1 MYKPDND
8 ARSIRRILNTQQSA
22 DLGLVLPRL
31 ALDVVA
37 ISILLFGLFHRNY
50 RRPDLAAVYL
60 ACNVGLFSVLTVLS
74 FSPLS
79 SAVGFALF
87 GVLSI
92 IRLRSFEYGH
102 IQIAY
107 FFISLSI
114 ALICA
119 IDLVGLSLPA
129 TLVGFVLLAM
139 ALVDSKKFRN
149 TSENAVIVL
158 DTAIPDPVKLS
169 THLSQLLDAEI
180 IHMKIAGVNLLQET
194 TTVDVTYRRVEH

>member
-1 MYKPDND
+1 M
-8 ARSIRRILNTQQSA
+8 NTQQSA
-22 DLGLVLPRL
+22 DLGLILPRL

-37 ISILLFGLFHRNY
+37 ISVLLFGLFYRNY
-50 RRPDLAAVYL
+50 RRPDLVSVFL

-92 IRLRSFEYGH
+92 IRLRSFEYRH

-119 IDLVGLSLPA
+119 IDLAGLSLPM
-129 TLVGFVLLAM
+129 TLVSFMLLAM
-139 ALVDSKKFRN
+139 ALVDSKKFRS

-169 THLSQLLDAEI
+169 AHLSQLLDAEI
-180 IHMKIAGVNLLQET
+180 IHMNITGVNLLQET
-194 TTVDVTYRRVEH
+194 TTVDVTYRRSAH

>member
-1 MYKPDND
+1 M
-8 ARSIRRILNTQQSA
+8 NTQQSA
-22 DLGLVLPRL
+22 DLGLILPRL

-37 ISILLFGLFHRNY
+37 ISVLLFGLFHRNY
-50 RRPDLAAVYL
+50 RRPDLVSVFL

-92 IRLRSFEYGH
+92 IRLRSFEYRH

-119 IDLVGLSLPA
+119 IDLVGLSLPV
-129 TLVGFVLLAM
+129 TLVSFMLLAM
-139 ALVDSKKFRN
+139 ALVDSKKFRS

-169 THLSQLLDAEI
+169 AHLSQLLDAEI
-180 IHMKIAGVNLLQET
+180 IHMNITGVNLLQET
-194 TTVDVTYRRVEH
+194 TTVDVTYRRSAH

>member
-1 MYKPDND
+1 M
-8 ARSIRRILNTQQSA
+8 NTQQSA
-22 DLGLVLPRL
+22 DLGLILPRL

-37 ISILLFGLFHRNY
+37 ISVLLFGLFHRNY
-50 RRPDLAAVYL
+50 RRPDLVSVFL

-92 IRLRSFEYGH
+92 IRLRSFEYRH

-119 IDLVGLSLPA
+119 IDLAGLSLPM
-129 TLVGFVLLAM
+129 TLVSFMLLAM
-139 ALVDSKKFRN
+139 ALVDSKKFRS

-169 THLSQLLDAEI
+169 AHLSQLLDAEI
-180 IHMKIAGVNLLQET
+180 IHMNITGVNLLQET
-194 TTVDVTYRRVEH
+194 TTVDVTYRRSAH